1 MATDFEYK
9 TFRLL
14 KAIYD
19 LAGGSPGVPVGG
31 ADAAQ
36 QAGIDYSWL
45 EYSPL
50 MSYLEGEG
58 WVDSMDIVGGGVML
72 QITPEGVREVEE
84 GVPPMSP
91 A

>member
-1 MATDFEYK
+1 MATDFDYK
-9 TFRLL
+9 AFRLL

-36 QAGIDYSWL
+36 KAGIDYSWEEYNPLVAHL
-45 EYSPL
+45 EAR
-50 MSYLEGEG
+50 E
-58 WVDSMDIVGGGVML
+58 WVDSMGIVGGGVML
-72 QITPEGVREVEE
+72 RITPEGVREVEE
-84 GVPPMSP
+84 GGPPMYS